1 MIRPLAYVTADF
13 SSRDE
18 EADEAAAKYCRALY
32 EAGYAPVCPFFAQTW
47 FLCTDIP
54 QEYADARNM
63 AHEFL
68 RRSRILVVCG
78 KKKTR
83 SMMED
88 IARRLPDV
96 DFVDLQNMVRKMAS
110 NNEIQHDI
118 SRRYRKYYL

>member
-18 EADEAAAKYCRALY
+18 EADEAAAKYCRVLY

-68 RRSRILVVCG
+68 RRSRVLVICG
-78 KKKTR
+78 KNKTK

-88 IARRLPDV
+88 IAVAKRYGVVTVTLEGILNADKKRT
-96 DFVDLQNMVRKMAS
+96 S
-110 NNEIQHDI
+110 NY
-118 SRRYRKYYL
+118 STTP

>member
-68 RRSRILVVCG
+68 RRSRVLVICG
-78 KKKTR
+78 KNKTK

-88 IARRLPDV
+88 IAVAKRYGVVTVTLEGILNADKKRT
-96 DFVDLQNMVRKMAS
+96 S
-110 NNEIQHDI
+110 NY
-118 SRRYRKYYL
+118 STTP

>member
-1 MIRPLAYVTADF
+1 MIRPLAYITAYF

-88 IARRLPDV
+88 IAV
-96 DFVDLQNMVRKMAS
+96 AK
-110 NNEIQHDI
+110 
-118 SRRYRKYYL
+118 KYGIVTVTLEGIVSIAKERDGTK